1 MLARQ
6 VRREVSGGDGDRS
19 RDRHDA
25 RMTVVDDIKGRLD
38 ILEEVS
44 RHVTLQRSGRS
55 YKANCPFHEE
65 RTPSFFVFPD
75 RQSWR
80 CFGGC
85 ASGGDVFS
93 FVMRAE
99 NLEFGEVLRR
109 LSQQTGVALPRRE
122 RREEQQNSSQI
133 NEAARSYFQRYLA
146 SAQGSEAR
154 DYLEQRGLDRVT
166 IEKFELGL
174 SPPDGESLNNHLL
187 HQGFPAEQLAL
198 VGLIRAGEDGRQ
210 RDLFRDRMM
219 IPIRNGQGELS
230 GFGGRSL
237 GDDEPKYLNSPRSAV
252 FDKGRILYALHLA
265 KDAAIQEGLVVVEGY
280 MDAIAAHQHGFV
292 NVVACMGTALTE
304 FQVAEIRRL
313 THRVTMALDPDAA
326 GQQATQRSLETS
338 WLAAQSRVAGRAL
351 GTTLFQRQDHT
362 EIGVALLPN
371 GEDPDKLIR
380 RSPKEWTELVEG
392 ASPLFE
398 YLLGAK
404 SAQVNLTTPQGKAK
418 LVEDMFPVVAATPD
432 PIQQDHYFQLLAAHV
447 GVTPET
453 LQASVGR
460 PTAVRRSRGAASS
473 GPSATPSA
481 FAKQDRDPVE
491 DYCLAVLLRYEE
503 LEEDAEALRP
513 EYFRRMDNREIFAQW
528 LLGRQQG
535 IEGPLASW
543 LKDTID
549 DELSEHLDSLLEMSL
564 PPLDT
569 PKRPAAFQDTVGRLE
584 GRHLKEMKAEE
595 GMRFAEEPPDLMEQD
610 YPEVLELNRR
620 IKEKQAMRNL
630 LEQDFSRRG

>member
-1 MLARQ
+1 
-6 VRREVSGGDGDRS
+6 
-19 RDRHDA
+19 
-25 RMTVVDDIKGRLD
+25 MTVVDDIKSRLD
-38 ILEEVS
+38 ILEVVS
-44 RHVTLQRSGRS
+44 RHVALQRSGRS

-122 RREEQQNSSQI
+122 RRDEQQNVSQI
-133 NEAARSYFQRYLA
+133 NEAARSYFQRLLA
-146 SAQGSEAR
+146 SAQGSQSR
-154 DYLEQRGLDRVT
+154 DYLERRGVDRDT

-187 HQGFPAEQLAL
+187 HQGFSAGHLAL
-198 VGLIRAGEDGRQ
+198 AGVVRAGEDGRHQ
-210 RDLFRDRMM
+210 DLFRDRLM

-230 GFGGRSL
+230 GFGARTL
-237 GDDEPKYLNSPRSAV
+237 GEAEPKYLNSPRSAV
-252 FDKGRILYALHLA
+252 FDKGRILYGLYLA
-265 KDAAIQEGLVVVEGY
+265 KEEVIQQGVVVVEGY
-280 MDAIAAHQHGFV
+280 MDAIAAHQHGFN

-304 FQVAEIRRL
+304 HQVAEIRRL
-313 THRVTMALDPDAA
+313 THQVTMALDPDAA

-338 WLAAQSRVAGRAL
+338 WVASQSRVAGKAL
-351 GTTLFQRQDHT
+351 GTTLFQRQDST
-362 EIGVALLPN
+362 EIGVALLPS

-392 ASPLFE
+392 ASPLFD
-398 YLLGAK
+398 YLLAAK
-404 SAQVNLTTPQGKAK
+404 SAQLDLTTPQGKAE
-418 LVEDMFPVVAATPD
+418 LAADMLRIVWETPD
-432 PIQQDHYFQLLAAHV
+432 PIQQDHYSQLLASHL
-447 GVTPET
+447 GVTQET

-460 PTAVRRSRGAASS
+460 PTAARRSRRAASS
-473 GPSATPSA
+473 GSSATPSA
-481 FAKQDRDPVE
+481 FAKLDRDPVE

-503 LEEDAEALRP
+503 LGEVAEALRP
-513 EYFRRMDNREIFAQW
+513 EHFGRMENREIFARWQ
-528 LLGRQQG
+528 LARQQG
-535 IEGPLASW
+535 VEGPVASW
-543 LKDTID
+543 LKETID
-549 DELSEHLDSLLEMSL
+549 DELSEHLESLVEMSL
-564 PPLDT
+564 PPLDS
-569 PKRPAAFQDTVGRLE
+569 PRRPAAFQDTVGRLE
-584 GRHLKEMKAEE
+584 ERHLKELKTEE
-595 GMRFAEEPPDLMEQD
+595 GMRFAEAPPDLLEQD

-620 IKEKQAMRNL
+620 IKEREGMRTL

>member
-1 MLARQ
+1 
-6 VRREVSGGDGDRS
+6 
-19 RDRHDA
+19 
-25 RMTVVDDIKGRLD
+25 MTVVDDIKSRLD
-38 ILEEVS
+38 ILEVVS

-109 LSQQTGVALPRRE
+109 LSEQTGVALPRRE
-122 RREEQQNSSQI
+122 RRDEQQNISQI
-133 NEAARSYFQRYLA
+133 NEDARSYFQRYLA

-154 DYLEQRGLDRVT
+154 GYLDQRGLDRET

-187 HQGFPAEQLAL
+187 HQGFSAAHLAL
-198 VGLIRAGEDGRQ
+198 AGVVRAGEDGRY
-210 RDLFRDRMM
+210 RDLFRGRVM

-230 GFGGRSL
+230 GFGARAL
-237 GDDEPKYLNSPRSAV
+237 GEDEPKYLNTPRTAV
-252 FDKGRILYALHLA
+252 FDKGRILYGMNLA
-265 KDAAIQEGLVVVEGY
+265 KEAAIQQGVIVVEGY
-280 MDAIAAHQHGFV
+280 MDAIAAHQHGFS

-304 FQVAEIRRL
+304 HQVAEIRRL
-313 THRVTMALDPDAA
+313 THRVTLALDPDAA

-338 WLAAQSRVAGRAL
+338 WVASQSQVAGKAL
-351 GTTLFQRQDHT
+351 GTTLFQRQELT

-371 GEDPDKLIR
+371 GEDPDKIIR

-392 ASPLFE
+392 SIPLFQ
-398 YLLGAK
+398 YLLVAR
-404 SAQVNLTTPQGKAK
+404 SAQLDLSTPQGKAK
-418 LVEDMFPVVAATPD
+418 LAADMSRIVWQTPD
-432 PIQQDHYFQLLAAHV
+432 PILQDHYSQLLASHL
-447 GVTPET
+447 GVTQET

-460 PTAVRRSRGAASS
+460 STAARRSRSVASS

-491 DYCLAVLLRYEE
+491 DYCLAVLLQYEE
-503 LEEDAEALRP
+503 LGEVAETLRP
-513 EYFRRMDNREIFAQW
+513 EYFRRMENREIFAQW
-528 LLGRQQG
+528 RLARQQG
-535 IEGPLASW
+535 IEGPLAPW
-543 LKDTID
+543 LKETID
-549 DELSEHLDSLLEMSL
+549 DELSEHLESLLERAL
-564 PPLDT
+564 PPLDS
-569 PKRPAAFQDTVGRLE
+569 PRRPLAFQDTVGRLE
-584 GRHLKEMKAEE
+584 GRHLKELKTEE
-595 GMRFAEEPPDLMEQD
+595 GMRFAEEPPDLQEQE
-610 YPEVLELNRR
+610 YPEVLELNLR
-620 IKEKQAMRNL
+620 IKEKQSMRNL
-630 LEQDFSRRG
+630 LEQDFSIRG

>member
-1 MLARQ
+1 
-6 VRREVSGGDGDRS
+6 
-19 RDRHDA
+19 
-25 RMTVVDDIKGRLD
+25 MTVVDDIKGRLD
-38 ILEEVS
+38 ILEVVS

-99 NLEFGEVLRR
+99 SLEFGEVLRR
-109 LSQQTGVALPRRE
+109 LAQQTGVALPRRE
-122 RREEQQNSSQI
+122 RRDEQQNVAGI
-133 NEAARSYFQRYLA
+133 NEAARGYFQRLLA

-154 DYLEQRGLDRVT
+154 LYLEQRGLDRDT

-187 HQGFPAEQLAL
+187 HQGYSSGQLAIAG
-198 VGLIRAGEDGRQ
+198 VVRAGEDGRH
-210 RDLFRDRMM
+210 RDLFRDRLI

-230 GFGGRSL
+230 GFGARAL
-237 GDDEPKYLNSPRSAV
+237 GEAEPKYLNSPRSAT
-252 FDKGRILYALHLA
+252 FDKSRILYGLHLA
-265 KDAAIQEGLVVVEGY
+265 KEAAIEQGVVVVEGY
-280 MDAIAAHQHGFV
+280 MDAIAAHQHGFN

-304 FQVAEIRRL
+304 YQVAEIKRL
-313 THRVTMALDPDAA
+313 THRVTLALDPDAA
-326 GQQATQRSLETS
+326 GQMATQRSLETS
-338 WLAAQSRVAGRAL
+338 WVASQSRVAGKAL
-351 GTTLFQRQDHT
+351 GTALFQRQDLT
-362 EIGVALLPN
+362 EIGVALLPV
-371 GEDPDKLIR
+371 GEDPDQLIR
-380 RSPKEWTELVEG
+380 RSRKEWTALVEG
-392 ASPLFE
+392 ASPLFD
-398 YLLGAK
+398 YLLAAK
-404 SAQVNLTTPQGKAK
+404 SAQLDLTTPQGKAK
-418 LVEDMFPVVAATPD
+418 LVEEMFPIVAATPD
-432 PIQQDHYFQLLAAHV
+432 PIQQDHYFQLLASHV
-447 GVTPET
+447 GVTRET

-460 PTAVRRSRGAASS
+460 PTAVRRSRTAASN

-503 LEEDAEALRP
+503 LGEAAEALRP
-513 EYFRRMDNREIFAQW
+513 EYFRRLENREIFTQW
-528 LLGRQQG
+528 LLARQQG
-535 IEGPLASW
+535 IEAPLAPW
-543 LKDTID
+543 LKETID
-549 DELSEHLDSLLEMSL
+549 DELAEHLDSLLERAL
-564 PPLDT
+564 PPLDS

-584 GRHLKEMKAEE
+584 GRHLRELKTEE
-595 GMRFAEEPPDLMEQD
+595 GIRFTEEPPDLLEQE

-620 IKEKQAMRNL
+620 IRDKQETRNL

>member
-1 MLARQ
+1 
-6 VRREVSGGDGDRS
+6 
-19 RDRHDA
+19 
-25 RMTVVDDIKGRLD
+25 MTVVDDIKGRLD
-38 ILEEVS
+38 ILEVVS

-109 LSQQTGVALPRRE
+109 LAQQTGVALSGRE
-122 RREEQQNSSQI
+122 RRDEQENVSQI
-133 NEAARSYFQRYLA
+133 NEAARRYFQRLLA
-146 SAQGSEAR
+146 SAQGSQTR
-154 DYLEQRGLDRVT
+154 DYLDERGLNRET

-187 HQGFPAEQLAL
+187 HQGFPAESLAL
-198 VGLIRAGEDGRQ
+198 AGVVRAGEDGRQ
-210 RDLFRDRMM
+210 RDLFRGRLM

-230 GFGGRSL
+230 GFGARTL
-237 GDDEPKYLNSPRSAV
+237 GEAEPKYLNSPRSAA
-252 FDKGRILYALHLA
+252 FDKGRILYGLHMA
-265 KDAAIQEGLVVVEGY
+265 KEPAIQQGIVVVEGY
-280 MDAIAAHQHGFV
+280 MDTIAAHQHGFN

-304 FQVAEIRRL
+304 HQVAEIKRL

-326 GQQATQRSLETS
+326 GRQATLRSLESS
-338 WLAAQSRVAGRAL
+338 WRVFQARVAGAAQ
-351 GTTLFQRQDHT
+351 GTTLFQRQDMP
-362 EIGVALLPN
+362 EIRVAELP
-371 GEDPDKLIR
+371 GAEDPDRLIR
-380 RSPKEWTELVEG
+380 RSPQEWTELVEG
-392 ASPLFE
+392 ASPLFD
-398 YLLGAK
+398 YVLTAL
-404 SAQVNLTTPQGKAK
+404 SDQVDPATPQGKAR
-418 LVEDMFPVVAATPD
+418 LVELLFPMVAAVPE
-432 PIQQDHYFQLLAAHV
+432 PAQQDHYFQLLASHV
-447 GVTPET
+447 GVTRET

-460 PTAVRRSRGAASS
+460 PTAVRRSRTAASN

-503 LEEDAEALRP
+503 LGEAAEALRP
-513 EYFRRMDNREIFAQW
+513 EYFRRLENREIFTQW
-528 LLGRQQG
+528 LLARQQG
-535 IEGPLASW
+535 IEAPLAPW
-543 LKDTID
+543 LKETID
-549 DELSEHLDSLLEMSL
+549 DELAEHLDSLLERAL
-564 PPLDT
+564 PPLDS

-584 GRHLKEMKAEE
+584 GRHLRELKTEE
-595 GMRFAEEPPDLMEQD
+595 GIRFTEEPPDLLEQE

-620 IKEKQAMRNL
+620 IRDKQETRNL

>member
-1 MLARQ
+1 
-6 VRREVSGGDGDRS
+6 
-19 RDRHDA
+19 
-25 RMTVVDDIKGRLD
+25 MTVVDDIKSRLD

-99 NLEFGEVLRR
+99 NLQFGEVLRR

-122 RREEQQNSSQI
+122 RQDEQQNVSGI
-133 NEAARSYFQRYLA
+133 NEAARSYFQRLLA

-154 DYLEQRGLDRVT
+154 AYLERRGLDRET

-174 SPPDGESLNNHLL
+174 SPPDGESLSNHLH
-187 HQGFPAEQLAL
+187 HQGYSSGHLVLAG
-198 VGLIRAGEDGRQ
+198 VVRAGEDGRH
-210 RDLFRDRMM
+210 RDLFRGRLM
-219 IPIRNGQGELS
+219 IPIRNSQGELS
-230 GFGGRSL
+230 GFGARALDGA
-237 GDDEPKYLNSPRSAV
+237 EPKYLNSPRSSI
-252 FDKGRILYALHLA
+252 FDKGRILYGLHLA
-265 KDAAIQEGLVVVEGY
+265 KEAAAQQGVVVVEGY
-280 MDAIAAHQHGFV
+280 MDAIAAHQHGFN

-304 FQVAEIRRL
+304 HQVAEIRRL
-313 THRVTMALDPDAA
+313 THRVTLALDPDAA

-338 WLAAQSRVAGRAL
+338 WVASQSRVAGKAL
-351 GTTLFQRQDHT
+351 GTTLFQRQDST
-362 EIGVALLPN
+362 DIGVALLPS
-371 GEDPDKLIR
+371 GEDPDQFIR

-392 ASPLFE
+392 ASPLFD
-398 YLLGAK
+398 YLLVAK
-404 SAQVNLTTPQGKAK
+404 SAQLDLTTPQGKAK
-418 LVEDMFPVVAATPD
+418 LVEDMIRIVWETPD
-432 PIQQDHYFQLLAAHV
+432 PIQQDHYLQLLASHV
-447 GVTPET
+447 GVTRET

-460 PTAVRRSRGAASS
+460 PTAARRSRSTGSGAASS

-503 LEEDAEALRP
+503 LGEAAEALRP
-513 EYFRRMDNREIFAQW
+513 EYFRRMENREIFARW
-528 LLGRQQG
+528 RVARQQG
-535 IEGPLASW
+535 IEGPLVPW
-543 LKDTID
+543 LKETID
-549 DELSEHLDSLLEMSL
+549 DELSEHLDSLLQRSL
-564 PPLDT
+564 PPLES

-584 GRHLKEMKAEE
+584 GRHLKELKTEE
-595 GMRFAEEPPDLMEQD
+595 GMKFAEEPPDLLDQE

-620 IKEKQAMRNL
+620 IKEKQSTRNL
-630 LEQDFSRRG
+630 LEQDFTRKG